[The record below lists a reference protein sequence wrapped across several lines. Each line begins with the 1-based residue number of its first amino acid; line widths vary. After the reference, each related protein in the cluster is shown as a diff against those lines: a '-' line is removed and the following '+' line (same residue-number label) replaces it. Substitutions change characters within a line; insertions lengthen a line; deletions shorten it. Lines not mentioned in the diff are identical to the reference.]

1 MISNGIFF
9 YTRSL
14 HNGGVDRVVF
24 NLAEEFVARG
34 FVVSVVVDFDN
45 IYSPFRNL
53 LPAGVRYEVLEA
65 RGPVARLLK
74 LRRLIRR
81 ERPRAVMCAS
91 FGFPNIFAVLVRLV
105 AGVDFHLMLTEHCFP
120 SVDRAAPKPWQSRYW
135 FFPIAHFAYPHA
147 DSIVAVSEGTGDDL
161 ARVINID
168 RDRVQCIYNPLVSE
182 ALLDQSRRPA
192 AHRWLVD
199 PGVPVVIAVGRLEAQ
214 KNFALL
220 IRAFG
225 RVAASRDCRLL
236 ILGDGSE
243 RAMLTALVAS
253 LGLADRIEMPGFAPN
268 PHAHVA
274 RAAVLV
280 LSSDFESLANVVI
293 EAMAVGTPVIATDC
307 PSGPS
312 EALGEGRYG
321 RLVAVGDEAGLA
333 AAIEDSLDE
342 RAPPVPAAWL
352 DQFSTRRVADRY
364 LELMC

>member
-1 MISNGIFF
+1 MSKRIFF

-34 FVVSVVVDFDN
+34 YDVAIVVDHDN
-45 IYSPFRNL
+45 RYSPFRDL
-53 LPAGVRYEVLEA
+53 LPAGVRYLVLDA
-65 RGPVARLLK
+65 AGPVARLLK

-81 ERPRAVMCAS
+81 ERPDAVMCAS
-91 FGFPNIFAVLVRLV
+91 FGFPNIFAVLVRLI

-147 DSIVAVSEGTGDDL
+147 DSIVAVSQGTGDDL

-168 RDRVQCIYNPLVSE
+168 RGRVQCIYNPLVSQ
-182 ALLDQSRRPA
+182 ALLDQSRCPA
-192 AHRWLVD
+192 GHRWFD
-199 PGVPVVIAVGRLEAQ
+199 DAATPVVIAVGRLEAQ

-220 IRAFG
+220 IRAFA
-225 RVAASRDCRLL
+225 RVAALRECRLL

-243 RAMLTALVAS
+243 RDRLAALVAS
-253 LGLADRIEMPGFAPN
+253 LGLADRVEMPGFAPN

-293 EAMAVGTPVIATDC
+293 EAMAVGTPVIATNC

-312 EALGEGRYG
+312 EALGDGRYG
-321 RLVAVGDEAGLA
+321 RLVPVGDEAGLA
-333 AAIEDSLDE
+333 AAIGDALDE
-342 RAPPVPAAWL
+342 RAPPVPADWL
-352 DQFSTRRVADRY
+352 EQFSTRRVADRY
-364 LELMC
+364 LEVMC